1 MGWDMFARTAARLTE
16 AARSPRAEPLLA
28 LVAFTESSV
37 FPLPAEVMF
46 LPMCLARPERAIRY
60 ALIAGTASVLGGIFG
75 WIIGHFLFDLVA
87 QPLLQFW
94 NSVEAFEALKVKT
107 GTGMLM
113 LLLVTSGA
121 AHLPP
126 MKVVTI
132 LAGAVG
138 FNLWL
143 FILAAMVARFAKFL
157 LLGWALAR
165 YGEAVAHVI
174 KKRLALVAGIMIVAG
189 IATLLLKAH

>member
-1 MGWDMFARTAARLTE
+1 MLRALYDMTLRWSASRHADKA
-16 AARSPRAEPLLA
+16 LA
-28 LVAFTESSV
+28 VVSFTESSV
-37 FPLPAEVMF
+37 FPIPADVLF
-46 LPMCLARPERAIRY
+46 LPMCLARPDRAMRY
-60 ALIAGTASVLGGIFG
+60 ALIATVASVLGGIFG

-87 QPLLQFW
+87 LPLLQFW

-143 FILAAMVARFAKFL
+143 FILAAIVARFAKFL

-174 KKRLALVAGIMIVAG
+174 KKRLALVAGIVIVAG

>member
-1 MGWDMFARTAARLTE
+1 MFARLSQSLTA

-28 LVAFTESSV
+28 LIAFAESSV
-37 FPLPAEVMF
+37 FPVPAEVMF
-46 LPMCLARPERAIRY
+46 LPMCLARPDRARRY
-60 ALIAGTASVLGGIFG
+60 ALIAGAASVLGGIFG
-75 WIIGHFLFDLVA
+75 WIIGHYLFELVA
-87 QPLLQFW
+87 LPILTFW
-94 NSVEAFEALKVKT
+94 HSVAAFETLKAQT
-107 GTGMLM
+107 GAGTIL

-143 FILAAMVARFAKFL
+143 FIAAAMVARFGKYL

-165 YGEAVAHVI
+165 YGAAVADVI
-174 KKRLALVAGIMIVAG
+174 KKRLALVAGLVIVAG
-189 IATLLLKAH
+189 AAYLIVKGL

>member
-1 MGWDMFARTAARLTE
+1 
-16 AARSPRAEPLLA
+16 
-28 LVAFTESSV
+28 
-37 FPLPAEVMF
+37 
-46 LPMCLARPERAIRY
+46 MCLARPERAIRY

-87 QPLLQFW
+87 LPLLQFW

-143 FILAAMVARFAKFL
+143 FILAAIVARFAKFL

-174 KKRLALVAGIMIVAG
+174 KKRLALMAGIVIVAG